1 MFSFFENILSDSVFQ
16 QVLRV
21 VIGAQ
26 QANFSNER
34 TDKIINGGAFVP
46 ENEDVNIRI
55 LYLIRDAHFFLTKNV
70 RILEKYILNFMHT
83 SCTYFSGN
91 YIFDILFFRKFTY
104 FLK

>member
-1 MFSFFENILSDSVFQ
+1 M
-16 QVLRV
+16 LRV

-55 LYLIRDAHFFLTKNV
+55 LYLIRHAHFF
-70 RILEKYILNFMHT
+70 
-83 SCTYFSGN
+83 
-91 YIFDILFFRKFTY
+91 
-104 FLK
+104 